1 VTDLQDLAQRVAAFM
16 DERDWAR
23 YHSPRQVAAALAV
36 EAAELQ
42 QIFLWRQ
49 DDDPMEDRRA
59 DIEAEAA
66 DIAICL
72 LNFCNRTG
80 IDLGDAVVRKL
91 ATAAEKYPKDRV
103 RGRREKYS
111 EYAEWQR
118 EQEDDDR

>member
-1 VTDLQDLAQRVAAFM
+1 VTTDLSELAQRVATFM
-16 DERDWAR
+16 DERDWGR
-23 YHSPRQVAAALAV
+23 YHSPRQVAAALAI

-42 QIFLWRQ
+42 QIYLWRE

-80 IDLGDAVVRKL
+80 IELGDAVIRKL
-91 ATAAEKYPKDRV
+91 AEAAEKYPKERV

-111 EYAEWQR
+111 EYPEWQK
-118 EQEDDDR
+118 EQS